1 MSLTFLKNNIVSGQI
16 RNMGVSEQL
25 AGYRT
30 LYPDAMMC
38 PMWTGTDLAGRPVCE
53 NSFYTKRAGCNS
65 ALDRIKVED
74 SLRPRYAEFLLDAR
88 GIEGAGADYGD
99 NQFSSVVSIENALV
113 KNRRDLIGV
122 QNGNFGVVTPSQYQ
136 IGLSGP
142 YNEMASNGFQNVAQV
157 MSADQMAQSAQ
168 NRRNAQNLAIG
179 GTLPRP
185 NGFNP
190 VTPAVLPGQKGFG
203 PAPTPAVLPGQKGY
217 GPAPT
222 PAIIPHSKGYT
233 PADKCN
239 PNTTVCTGLWRND
252 MFVPRQPT
260 TYQNYIQARDYNH
273 HHTPPEYI

>member
-1 MSLTFLKNNIVSGQI
+1 MSLTFLRNNIVSTQV
-16 RNMGVSEQL
+16 RNMGIQEQL

-38 PMWTGTDLAGRPVCE
+38 PLWTGTDLAGRPVCE
-53 NSFYTKRAGCNS
+53 DSFYTKRAGCNS

-74 SLRPRYAEFLLDAR
+74 SLRPRYAEFLLNAS

-99 NQFSSVVSIENALV
+99 NSVSNVTAIANTLV

-122 QNGNFGVVTPSQYQ
+122 QNGNFGIVTPTQYQ

-157 MSADQMAQSAQ
+157 MSADQSAHAAQ
-168 NRRNAQNLAIG
+168 NMRNAQNLSIG
-179 GTLPRP
+179 ANIPRP

-190 VTPAVLPGQKGFG
+190 MTPAVLPGQKGFG
-203 PAPTPAVLPGQKGY
+203 PAPTPAVLPGQKGF

-222 PAIIPHSKGYT
+222 PAVLPHGKGYN
-233 PADKCN
+233 PAPQCN
-239 PNTTVCTGLWRND
+239 SNTTECTGTWRND

-260 TYQNYIQARDYNH
+260 TYQNYLQARDYNH
-273 HHTPPEYI
+273 YHTPTQYI

>member
-1 MSLTFLKNNIVSGQI
+1 MSLTFLKNNIVAGQL

-38 PMWTGTDLAGRPVCE
+38 PLWTGTDLAGRPVCE
-53 NSFYTKRAGCNS
+53 DSFYTKRAGCNS

-99 NQFSSVVSIENALV
+99 NQFSNVVTIENTLV

-157 MSADQMAQSAQ
+157 MSADQSAQ
-168 NRRNAQNLAIG
+168 AAQNMRNAQNLAIG
-179 GTLPRP
+179 ASMPHP

-190 VTPAVLPGQKGFG
+190 MTP
-203 PAPTPAVLPGQKGY
+203 TVLPGQKGY

-222 PAIIPHSKGYT
+222 PAVIPHGKGYIPAHGKGYN

-239 PNTTVCTGLWRND
+239 PNTTVCTGAWRND

-260 TYQNYIQARDYNH
+260 TYQNYVQARDYNH
-273 HHTPPEYI
+273 YHTPTQYI